1 MSKKHKERAK
11 KSSLKKTAKAIL
23 EDIKLLA
30 ELTLLVLEI
39 LDLLKQQGGRL
50 EKIQLSF
57 RIAFFQAE
65 VK

>member
-39 LDLLKQQGGRL
+39 LDLLK
-50 EKIQLSF
+50 
-57 RIAFFQAE
+57 
-65 VK
+65 